1 MNKIST
7 VIIALMLWA
16 ACYNAQSAGT
26 CDPKPF
32 IEVTGTSETEISPD
46 EIYITIT
53 LLERSENKEKL
64 TIEKQEKDLKQELK
78 DLGIDLSN
86 LVLSDAHADYQKLRK
101 SNKDVVIS
109 KTYILKVIS
118 ADLLG
123 KVYEKLDKI
132 NAYDAYISKV
142 SNSKLDQYKKENRIK
157 AIKAAKDKVD
167 YLLAAINLSGKALQI
182 TETDNNIYQP
192 YQNNM
197 YRLASKSMANTVS
210 MDQEA
215 ITEPEMGFKK
225 IKITNSFLV
234 RYEIIR

>member
-1 MNKIST
+1 MH
-7 VIIALMLWA
+7 
-16 ACYNAQSAGT
+16 AQNSNN
-26 CDPKPF
+26 CEPKPY
-32 IEVTGTSETEISPD
+32 IEVTGTSETEITPD

-64 TIEKQEKDLKQELK
+64 TIEKQEKDLKQEIK

-86 LVLSDAHADYQKLRK
+86 LVLSDAHADYQKIRK

-109 KTYILKVIS
+109 KTYILKVTN
-118 ADLLG
+118 ADLLS

-197 YRLASKSMANTVS
+197 YRLAAKSMANTVS

-215 ITEPEMGFKK
+215 MPEPEIGFKK